1 MDCTHRAYRD
11 AVQTCDLVWVSL
23 YRTKLSTASSATFFI
38 HIVLLI
44 YRRARPAV
52 GSYSVRTSN
61 YEGMRA
67 EGSCGA
73 ARGGGLGS
81 ANPHPSTPRI
91 A

>member
-38 HIVLLI
+38 HIVFLI

-67 EGSCGA
+67 GDPAGRRAVADWGRPTRTCQ
-73 ARGGGLGS
+73 
-81 ANPHPSTPRI
+81 HPE
-91 A
+91 